1 MSDTQIL
8 IHEVARIALQDGVMT
23 EHLAREL
30 DIHVEELQQLGAYL
44 ERAMNYA
51 SPVPFTSLN

>member
-1 MSDTQIL
+1 MSDIQIL

-30 DIHVEELQQLGAYL
+30 DVHVEELQQLGAYL

-51 SPVPFTSLN
+51 T